1 MVPVTLTVDVSDI
14 RDATPSCRVI
24 SITSNEPINGK
35 GDGNTSPDWRII
47 DNLKVELRA
56 ERSRHG
62 HGRVYTVT
70 VRCLDD
76 SGNSAMRNVLV
87 PVSHDRGKVAHK
99 RNDHHDDRDDDDDDR
114 REGDHDRGEGNHG
127 RDEDDH
133 DRDRDDHRRAS
144 R

>member
-1 MVPVTLTVDVSDI
+1 
-14 RDATPSCRVI
+14 VI
-24 SITSNEPINGK
+24 SIASNERINGK
-35 GDGNTSPDWRII
+35 DDGNTSPDWRII

-62 HGRVYTVT
+62 HGRVYMVT

-76 SGNSAMRNVLV
+76 SGNSATRNVLV
-87 PVSHDRGKVAHK
+87 PVAHDRGKVAHK
-99 RNDHHDDRDDDDDDR
+99 RHDHDDDRDDDDDDR
-114 REGDHDRGEGNHG
+114 REGDHDRGERNHG
-127 RDEDDH
+127 RDGDDH